1 MDLDIPGRTW
11 FEAGILSNSDS
22 EWQYDIHKS
31 KTTPGGWSKH
41 SCRCVIRNDLA
52 PALALPCASQAKRT
66 TNLQQHTPII
76 CLYKT
81 PLRGFWPSLIY
92 RKTWFSNNK
101 FSKHAF
107 VHCCSCCF
115 FIGKYSLESFLDTNQ
130 CSWIM
135 MATTTMQ
142 HPRFMGSVIA
152 WRSRGYD
159 PHIHII
165 NVYVLKIAPTTSL
178 MARLLGARSDI
189 TNRCAFTIVWR
200 NNLQPMTQ
208 RQK

>member
-1 MDLDIPGRTW
+1 MTFTNQKQHNLP
-11 FEAGILSNSDS
+11 ENLVLKKQIL
-22 EWQYDIHKS
+22 Q
-31 KTTPGGWSKH
+31 
-41 SCRCVIRNDLA
+41 
-52 PALALPCASQAKRT
+52 
-66 TNLQQHTPII
+66 I
-76 CLYKT
+76 C
-81 PLRGFWPSLIY
+81 FCSLLLMCI
-92 RKTWFSNNK
+92 F
-101 FSKHAF
+101 
-107 VHCCSCCF
+107 
-115 FIGKYSLESFLDTNQ
+115 GKYSLESFLDTNQ

-208 RQK
+208 RQKKSCCLLKHVKNVKQLCIMTHV

>member
-11 FEAGILSNSDS
+11 FEAGILSNTDS
-22 EWQYDIHKS
+22 GWQYDIHKS
-31 KTTPGGWSKH
+31 KTTSPE
-41 SCRCVIRNDLA
+41 
-52 PALALPCASQAKRT
+52 
-66 TNLQQHTPII
+66 NLVLKKQILQI
-76 CLYKT
+76 CFY
-81 PLRGFWPSLIY
+81 SLLLM
-92 RKTWFSNNK
+92 
-101 FSKHAF
+101 
-107 VHCCSCCF
+107 CF
-115 FIGKYSLESFLDTNQ
+115 FGKYSPESFLDTNQ

-178 MARLLGARSDI
+178 MARLLGARSDK

-208 RQK
+208 RQKKVAVS